1 MCLTD
6 LNHYK
11 HSKMT
16 IFEYALTQE
25 RIGTVF
31 SGVRPIAVT
40 RDLCVCILKF
50 TNTEPSFPVLFHQY
64 LQFLHIVVSFIYI
77 WLASLVKCALNR
89 HISTKTKAPF
99 KLKRARCQHFAGLH
113 FFFAWRQ

>member
-16 IFEYALTQE
+16 IFWVRLTQE

-40 RDLCVCILKF
+40 RDLCVRILKF
-50 TNTEPSFPVLFHQY
+50 TDKIIQNPVFQCYFINICSFCTL
-64 LQFLHIVVSFIYI
+64 
-77 WLASLVKCALNR
+77 W
-89 HISTKTKAPF
+89 
-99 KLKRARCQHFAGLH
+99 
-113 FFFAWRQ
+113 

>member
-11 HSKMT
+11 HNKMT

-31 SGVRPIAVT
+31 S
-40 RDLCVCILKF
+40 D
-50 TNTEPSFPVLFHQY
+50 VLPGH
-64 LQFLHIVVSFIYI
+64 
-77 WLASLVKCALNR
+77 
-89 HISTKTKAPF
+89 
-99 KLKRARCQHFAGLH
+99 
-113 FFFAWRQ
+113 AWYM

>member
-1 MCLTD
+1 MASYLMDVNVIFQENMCLTD

-31 SGVRPIAVT
+31 SGVQPA
-40 RDLCVCILKF
+40 
-50 TNTEPSFPVLFHQY
+50 
-64 LQFLHIVVSFIYI
+64 
-77 WLASLVKCALNR
+77 
-89 HISTKTKAPF
+89 
-99 KLKRARCQHFAGLH
+99 
-113 FFFAWRQ
+113 